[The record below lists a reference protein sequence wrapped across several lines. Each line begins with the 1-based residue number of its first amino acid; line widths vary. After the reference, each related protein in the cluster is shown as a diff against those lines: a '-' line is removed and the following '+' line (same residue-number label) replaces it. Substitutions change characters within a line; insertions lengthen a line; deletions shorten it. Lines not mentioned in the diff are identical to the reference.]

1 MSVAISAGRVLGL
14 SCKSKPLLLLLLEPR
29 SRHGIRGRRCSGAAA
44 ASQTISP
51 GRSAG
56 RASFALRRGTG
67 DEELNLST
75 IMASYKGEKGQPP
88 YHPAMMWIAALW
100 LCGRPLLLAPDRQGV
115 HGAGGFHGNC
125 RKPMKLF
132 RTIPMLGALPRLH
145 VFHCA
150 SCNHTT
156 TKEQKLSPPAC
167 DTPSSLVGDTE
178 LSLRRREPIEALFLL
193 ISE

>member
-1 MSVAISAGRVLGL
+1 
-14 SCKSKPLLLLLLEPR
+14 
-29 SRHGIRGRRCSGAAA
+29 
-44 ASQTISP
+44 
-51 GRSAG
+51 
-56 RASFALRRGTG
+56 
-67 DEELNLST
+67 
-75 IMASYKGEKGQPP
+75 
-88 YHPAMMWIAALW
+88 
-100 LCGRPLLLAPDRQGV
+100 
-115 HGAGGFHGNC
+115 
-125 RKPMKLF
+125 MKLF